1 MSQPK
6 SSPRDIV
13 YDFAQILG
21 QVNLPILDIRLLPHP
36 KKAILDAFLLYEA
49 QLSVIA
55 RHDATARKELEKVRS
70 VGLSVYDFQQI
81 DPEDMNIVM
90 EINGGRRFA
99 RFGVAPI
106 SPEDNLTTE
115 EEADLRVFMEYTQKY
130 HLRSCRELG
139 IKS

>member
-21 QVNLPILDIRLLPHP
+21 QINLPILDIRLLPHP
-36 KKAILDAFLLYEA
+36 KKAIFDAFLLYEA

-55 RHDATARKELEKVRS
+55 RHDVTARKELEKVTS
-70 VGLSVYDFQQI
+70 VGLCVYDFQQI
-81 DPEDMNIVM
+81 DPEDMKVM

-99 RFGVAPI
+99 RFRVGPI
-106 SPEDNLTTE
+106 SPEDKLTTE

-139 IKS
+139 IKA